1 MTTIQYQYFPKNQLL
16 PEILRHVV
24 DIFIAQE
31 HLISSQTHL
40 LHSNDV
46 LHILSEPLMAL
57 GFKVEVSKRRED
69 KIRIPVLFGRNGEM
83 EKYFEADCYH
93 PINNIVMEIEAGRA
107 VVNYQFLKDIFQAC
121 VMHDIEQL
129 VIAVRNDYRGHD
141 DFETVINFL
150 DTLYTS
156 NRLNLPL
163 KRILIIG
170 Y

>member
-1 MTTIQYQYFPKNQLL
+1 MK
-16 PEILRHVV
+16 
-24 DIFIAQE
+24 
-31 HLISSQTHL
+31 
-40 LHSNDV
+40 
-46 LHILSEPLMAL
+46 
-57 GFKVEVSKRRED
+57 
-69 KIRIPVLFGRNGEM
+69 
-83 EKYFEADCYH
+83 
-93 PINNIVMEIEAGRA
+93 IEAGRA

-163 KRILIIG
+163 KGILIIG

>member
-16 PEILRHVV
+16 PEILRQVV

-57 GFKVEVSKRRED
+57 GFKVEVSKRLED

-83 EKYFEADCYH
+83 ENTLRPIVIIRSITSSWKLKPDEPLSITNFERHLSSMCNA
-93 PINNIVMEIEAGRA
+93 
-107 VVNYQFLKDIFQAC
+107 
-121 VMHDIEQL
+121 
-129 VIAVRNDYRGHD
+129 
-141 DFETVINFL
+141 
-150 DTLYTS
+150 
-156 NRLNLPL
+156 
-163 KRILIIG
+163 
-170 Y
+170 

>member
-1 MTTIQYQYFPKNQLL
+1 MRRTSGSSKDLPTGFP
-16 PEILRHVV
+16 
-24 DIFIAQE
+24 
-31 HLISSQTHL
+31 
-40 LHSNDV
+40 
-46 LHILSEPLMAL
+46 
-57 GFKVEVSKRRED
+57 G
-69 KIRIPVLFGRNGEM
+69 
-83 EKYFEADCYH
+83 Y
-93 PINNIVMEIEAGRA
+93 
-107 VVNYQFLKDIFQAC
+107 FQAC

-163 KRILIIG
+163 KGILIIG

>member
-1 MTTIQYQYFPKNQLL
+1 MTTIQYQYYPKSQLL
-16 PEILRHVV
+16 PEVLRHVV
-24 DIFIAQE
+24 DVFVAQE
-31 HLISSQTHL
+31 YLISSQTHH

-46 LHILSEPLMAL
+46 LHILSNSFTSL
-57 GFKVEVSKRRED
+57 GFKVEVSKRSED
-69 KIRIPVLFGRNGEM
+69 KIRIPVLFGRNGVM

-93 PINNIVMEIEAGRA
+93 PTQNVVIEIEAGRA

-121 VMHDIEQL
+121 VMHDVEQL

-141 DFETVINFL
+141 DFETVNNFI
-150 DTLYTS
+150 DTLYAS

-163 KRILIIG
+163 KGILIIG

>member
-1 MTTIQYQYFPKNQLL
+1 
-16 PEILRHVV
+16 
-24 DIFIAQE
+24 
-31 HLISSQTHL
+31 
-40 LHSNDV
+40 
-46 LHILSEPLMAL
+46 
-57 GFKVEVSKRRED
+57 
-69 KIRIPVLFGRNGEM
+69 M
-83 EKYFEADCYH
+83 EKYIEADCYH

-129 VIAVRNDYRGHD
+129 VIAVRNDYRSHD

-163 KRILIIG
+163 KGILIIG